1 MKSLTN
7 DSLQRLEIYFQ
18 THKGADRRWLMPRET
33 LVVPASF
40 ISHQVKTLSSRRMI
54 SIRNA

>member
-7 DSLQRLEIYFQ
+7 DSLQRLEVYFKTQ
-18 THKGADRRWLMPRET
+18 KGADRRWIMPKET

-40 ISHQVKTLSSRRMI
+40 ISDQIKVLSSRRMI
-54 SIRNA
+54 SIKNA